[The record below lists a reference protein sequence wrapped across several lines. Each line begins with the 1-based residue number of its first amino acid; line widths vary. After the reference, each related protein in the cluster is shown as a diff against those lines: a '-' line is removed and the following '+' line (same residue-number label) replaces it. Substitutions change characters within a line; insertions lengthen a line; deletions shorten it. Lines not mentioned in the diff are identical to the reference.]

1 MENMVYQGL
10 IIKTYHPNILRNDEY
25 IDHYKKNI
33 VISILEF
40 LAKCLKKLPKKT
52 SKK

>member
-25 IDHYKKNI
+25 IDHYKKKHRDFNLGI
-33 VISILEF
+33 PSKVF
-40 LAKCLKKLPKKT
+40 KKIA
-52 SKK
+52 